1 MADGQSADVPTIAVL
16 KAVEHSLCTYV
27 VRTAA
32 LAHASHPAPQ
42 WGFSRY
48 ASSPRPAPA
57 PAHPIERVAC
67 HGACFLRPHT
77 TGHPGQAAT
86 PPCFA
91 AASRPAAPSPPRM
104 EARMRYMLHQCRS
117 KRRRTAAA
125 GGRYHE
131 HACVL
136 QSPTSAGDCLAPWQP
151 SGHAPPIPRA
161 RATNQPVTAIEGMG
175 ETLLHADGTAQ
186 AQRNPKSG
194 RTAAALRA
202 WPCAPLRPR
211 VPFGRN
217 ESEVDCLSRAC
228 TAGARSKPPLRGFL
242 VSLAHG
248 CELSSGSLC
257 AVLSAAS
264 IMPRILLSGL
274 AMSELGISSRMPR
287 PRAVPGAGQPGR
299 RTRLATTKTMEA
311 RLA

>member
-27 VRTAA
+27 VRTPA

-131 HACVL
+131 QGHRYVCRRLPRSVAAFGTRPADTARPCHKTARHRDRGHGRDSAAC
-136 QSPTSAGDCLAPWQP
+136 
-151 SGHAPPIPRA
+151 R
-161 RATNQPVTAIEGMG
+161 R
-175 ETLLHADGTAQ
+175 TAQ

-194 RTAAALRA
+194 RTAAALWA